1 MQTGG
6 NFSAFGGALALAFI
20 VLPVVVR
27 TTDEMLRLVPC
38 RCAKP
43 RCRWACRSGR

>member
-6 NFSAFGGALALAFI
+6 NFSAFAGALSLAFI

-27 TTDEMLRLVPC
+27 TTDEMLRLVPR
-38 RCAKP
+38 RCAKRP
-43 RCRWACRSGR
+43 CRWASRSGR